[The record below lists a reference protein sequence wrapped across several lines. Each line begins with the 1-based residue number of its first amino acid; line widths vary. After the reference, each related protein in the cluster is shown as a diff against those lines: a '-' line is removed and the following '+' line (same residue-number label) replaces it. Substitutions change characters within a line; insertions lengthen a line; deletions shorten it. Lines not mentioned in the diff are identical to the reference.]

1 MPTGKK
7 EVVATINLVIP
18 VGKAN
23 PAPPIGSALGQRG
36 VNIMEFCKQF
46 NDLKSDYMPGTP
58 VPTVISVYKDKSFS
72 FITKCPPVTYF
83 IKEQLK
89 LKSGSRNPGKD
100 TAGKITMDQLHEIAK
115 LKMKD
120 LNTADLEA
128 AVAMIRGSALSMGL
142 EIVE

>member
-1 MPTGKK
+1 MAAKK

-46 NDLKSDYMPGTP
+46 NDMKSDYNPGTP
-58 VPTVISVYKDKSFS
+58 VPTVISVYKDKSFT
-72 FITKCPPVTYF
+72 FVTKCPPVTYF
-83 IKEQLK
+83 IKEELK

-100 TAGKITMDQLHEIAK
+100 SVGKITGSQLHSIAEK
-115 LKMKD
+115 KMKD
-120 LNTADLEA
+120 LNASDLEA